1 MMTAIF
7 MPGLM
12 DIFNAGAITGPLIA
26 FFTSAGTS
34 TGGRVEEGS
43 NRPDICHVDGNDR
56 LSDSLPQGM
65 LTVSAIC
72 CLGKNKIT
80 EREWRP
86 VRILLYLMTEL
97 F

>member
-1 MMTAIF
+1 
-7 MPGLM
+7 M
-12 DIFNAGAITGPLIA
+12 DIRKAGAITGPLIA
-26 FFTSAGTS
+26 FFTSAATS
-34 TGGRVEEGS
+34 TGGKVDVGS
-43 NRPDICHVDGNDR
+43 KRPDMCHSDGKDR

-72 CLGKNKIT
+72 CLGKDKIT

-86 VRILLYLMTEL
+86 VRVLIYLIAEL